1 MYWEEKTTFKQ
12 RVQLNQ
18 ALVIE
23 PWGEDA
29 LSGRGMCMVGW
40 GMVGI

>member
-1 MYWEEKTTFKQ
+1 MTFKQ

-23 PWGEDA
+23 PWGEAA
-29 LSGRGMCMVGW
+29 LSARGMCIGGW